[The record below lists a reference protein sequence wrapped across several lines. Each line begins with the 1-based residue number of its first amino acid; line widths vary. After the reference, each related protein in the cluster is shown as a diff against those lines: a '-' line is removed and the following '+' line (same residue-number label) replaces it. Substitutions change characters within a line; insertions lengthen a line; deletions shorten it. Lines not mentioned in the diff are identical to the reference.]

1 MALLDFCSSQT
12 EAKKF
17 HYENSSTAAVASTE
31 TMVGV

>member
-17 HYENSSTAAVASTE
+17 HYENPSTAAVASSE
-31 TMVGV
+31 MMARV